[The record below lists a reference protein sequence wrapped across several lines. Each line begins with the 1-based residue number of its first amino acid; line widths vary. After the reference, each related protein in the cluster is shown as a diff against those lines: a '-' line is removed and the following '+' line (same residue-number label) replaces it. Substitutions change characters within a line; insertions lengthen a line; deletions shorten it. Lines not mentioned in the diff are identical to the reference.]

1 MVIVVEQAE
10 ALMLLLYL
18 RVKAIPAYDVVLVLF
33 VEGKFGMHI
42 VLNHLFTT
50 TVQKVFIPR
59 CADFLAFYVVVS
71 QRILV
76 KYKARAHVNVV
87 TRKQS
92 ENHRD
97 NYCVYS
103 REDYG
108 TLADAEVPD
117 LSI

>member
-1 MVIVVEQAE
+1 VVIVVKQAE
-10 ALMLLLYL
+10 ALMLLLDF
-18 RVKAIPAYDVVLVLF
+18 RVKAIPAYKVVLVLF
-33 VEGKFGMHI
+33 VESKLGMHK
-42 VLNHLFTT
+42 VLNHLFAT
-50 TVQKVFIPR
+50 TVQEVFIPR
-59 CADFLAFYVVVS
+59 CAYFLAFYIVVS

-92 ENHRD
+92 ENYSD
-97 NYCVYS
+97 NYRVYS

-108 TLADAEVPD
+108 TLADAKVPD